1 MKQTLIMPRV
11 LPIHIKTLL
20 YLTMLGC
27 LPRSLSNVYRNTD
40 NRIAC
45 LAVTNMLIVSIF
57 VNDSTLLHMCNIYD
71 F

>member
-20 YLTMLGC
+20 YLTMLDC
-27 LPRSLSNVYRNTD
+27 LPRCLSNVYRNTD